1 MIEKLFKNARRA
13 LVVGIGGGGD
23 IIGCVPTAKLL
34 NFLGAETILGGLSW
48 ERKVVDPKI
57 GPRRIDE
64 LVNLKPLSETV
75 ALANAATR
83 TTYGTT
89 FAESIV
95 AEYYNR
101 DTVIVDINGGV
112 EKTLR
117 GLNEAVEK
125 LGVDLV
131 VGIDVGGD
139 SLARGDEKGI
149 RSPLADSIMLCVLA
163 RLRVRSVHGVIGW
176 GCDGELTLEELN
188 RNVAEIT
195 ARGGLLGAKGMG
207 SEEAEEIQELV
218 SRTYTEA
225 SKMVAEAARGGY
237 GERTIRAGSRKLWLT
252 PFATVTFY
260 FEPRVV
266 FNFSQLAKMV
276 GKAHSLRE
284 ADALLRSA
292 SYKTE
297 LYFEE
302 QSSAK

>member
-195 ARGGLLGAKGMG
+195 AYGGLLGAKGMG

-276 GKAHSLRE
+276 EKAHSLRE